1 MQPTVEEL
9 KELSGYLPQEESND
23 LLTSEQEKSL
33 IRQYREGN
41 LDALGELLEGNI
53 RFVVSVAK
61 NYQGNGL
68 DIPEL
73 IAAGTEGLVKA
84 AQNFDETQ
92 GFRFL
97 AYAIWWIRQSILLSS
112 MDKDEFGI

>member
-1 MQPTVEEL
+1 MQPTLEEL
-9 KELSGYLPQEESND
+9 KELSASLPKEECNG
-23 LLTSEQEKSL
+23 LLTSEQENAL
-33 IRQYREGN
+33 IRQCREGN

-61 NYQGNGL
+61 NYQGKGL

-73 IAAGTEGLVKA
+73 IAAGTEGLVQA

-92 GFRFL
+92 GFRFI
-97 AYAIWWIRQSILLSS
+97 AYAIWWIRQSILLRS
-112 MDKDEFGI
+112 MDKDEFGV